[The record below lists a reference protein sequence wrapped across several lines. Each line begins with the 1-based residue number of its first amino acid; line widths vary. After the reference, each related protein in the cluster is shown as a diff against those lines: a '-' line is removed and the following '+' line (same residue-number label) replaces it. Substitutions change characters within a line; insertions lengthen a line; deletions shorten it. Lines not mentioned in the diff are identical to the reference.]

1 MTMIPDEPWFP
12 VRTERLLL
20 REFREA
26 DFEDVHEYGADPKV
40 ARFMDWGPNTP
51 EETRAFLDRALGNQ
65 QTWPRPDVGLAVQ
78 HVADDCMIGSI
89 RLWVT
94 DEAHATGE
102 IGYSLNAAFW
112 RQGYCTEAA
121 RALLQI
127 GFGVLGLHRIT
138 ATCDPR
144 NRGSWAVMQKLGMR
158 REGRL
163 RSSKLVKG
171 AWRDTYVYAILA
183 SEFGAGA

>member
-1 MTMIPDEPWFP
+1 MIPEQPWFP

-26 DFEDVHEYGADPKV
+26 DFDDVHAYGADPKV
-40 ARFMDWGPNTP
+40 ARFMEWGPNTP
-51 EETRAFLDRALGNQ
+51 DETRAFLDRALANQ

-78 HVADDCMIGSI
+78 HLADDRMIGSI
-89 RLWVT
+89 RLWVI
-94 DEAHATGE
+94 DEQNATAE
-102 IGYSLNAAFW
+102 IGYSLNADYW

-121 RALLQI
+121 RGLLRV
-127 GFGVLGLHRIT
+127 GFEVLKMHRIT

-144 NRGSWAVMQKLGMR
+144 NRGSWAVMEKLGMR

-163 RSSKLVKG
+163 RASKQIKG

-183 SEFGAGA
+183 DEFGAVRA